1 MYAETDTPQTD
12 RRSIDRLIPWLFVL
26 GFLVVIAVNAT
37 MVYVALGSF
46 SGLVTDRPYDRG
58 RAYNVTLEARAR
70 QDALGW
76 TTRFAMESQGDG
88 QQRLLLEVVD
98 GAGAPVGGAAVEAT
112 LVRPVERGH
121 DRGLALSERGAGR
134 YVGLVTLDLPGLWE
148 ARIVIQ
154 RGQDRFAAIKRVMV
168 P

>member
-1 MYAETDTPQTD
+1 MSVQTDTPRTD
-12 RRSIDRLIPWLFVL
+12 RRPIDGLIPWLFVL
-26 GFLVVIAVNAT
+26 GFLVVIAVNAA

-58 RAYNVTLEARAR
+58 RAYNATLDARAK

-76 TTRFAMESQGDG
+76 TTRFAMEPQGDG
-88 QQRLLLEVVD
+88 QQRLVLEVID
-98 GAGAPVGGAAVEAT
+98 GAGAPVGGAAVDAT

-134 YVGLVTLDLPGLWE
+134 YAGVVALDLPGLWE

>member
-1 MYAETDTPQTD
+1 MSTHAEQRP
-12 RRSIDRLIPWLFVL
+12 IDRLIPWLFVL
-26 GFLVVIAVNAT
+26 GFLVVILVNAV

-58 RAYNVTLEARAR
+58 RAYNTTLEARAK

-76 TTRFAMESQGDG
+76 TARFAIDAQGDG
-88 QQRLLLEVVD
+88 TQRLLLEVTD
-98 GAGAPVGGAAVEAT
+98 REGAPIAGATVDAT

-121 DRGLALSERGAGR
+121 DRGAALSERGAGR
-134 YVGLVTLDLPGLWE
+134 YAGTVALDLPGLWE
-148 ARIVIQ
+148 ARIVVQ
-154 RGQDRFAAIKRVMV
+154 RGTDRFAAIKRVMV

>member
-1 MYAETDTPQTD
+1 MSTHAEQRPV
-12 RRSIDRLIPWLFVL
+12 DRLIPWLFVL
-26 GFLVVIAVNAT
+26 GFLVVILVNAL

-58 RAYNVTLEARAR
+58 RAYNTTLEARAK

-76 TTRFAMESQGDG
+76 TSRFALDSQGDG
-88 QQRLLLEVVD
+88 TQRLLLDVAD
-98 GAGAPVGGAAVEAT
+98 QAGAPIAGATVDVT

-121 DRGLALSERGAGR
+121 DRGVALSERGAGR
-134 YVGLVTLDLPGLWE
+134 YAGTVALALPGLWE
-148 ARIVIQ
+148 ARIVVQ
-154 RGQDRFAAIKRVMV
+154 RGADRFAAIKRVMV

>member
-1 MYAETDTPQTD
+1 MTQAN
-12 RRSIDRLIPWLFVL
+12 RRPIDRVIPWLFVL
-26 GFLVVIAVNAT
+26 GFLVVIAVNGA

-58 RAYNVTLEARAR
+58 RAYNTTLEARAK
-70 QDALGW
+70 QESLGW
-76 TTRFAMESQGDG
+76 TARFALEPQGDG
-88 QQRLLLEVVD
+88 TQRLLLEMLD
-98 GAGAPVGGAAVEAT
+98 RAGAPVAGATVDTT

-121 DRGLALSERGAGR
+121 DRSVSLSERGAGR
-134 YVGLVTLDLPGLWE
+134 YAGAVALDLPGLWE
-148 ARIVIQ
+148 ARIVVM

>member
-1 MYAETDTPQTD
+1 MITDAEQRP
-12 RRSIDRLIPWLFVL
+12 IDRVIPWLFVL
-26 GFLVVIAVNAT
+26 GFLVVILVNAV

-58 RAYNVTLEARAR
+58 RAYNATLDARAR

-76 TTRFAMESQGDG
+76 TTRFAIDAQGDG
-88 QQRLLLEVVD
+88 TQRLLLEVTD
-98 GAGAPVGGAAVEAT
+98 RSGAPVGGATVDAT

-134 YVGLVTLDLPGLWE
+134 YAGAVALDLPGVWE
-148 ARIVIQ
+148 ARIVVQ
-154 RGQDRFAAIKRVMV
+154 RGADRFAATKRVMV